1 MYPHLSR
8 SAKDQHQSYGFN
20 VLHRSAGPV
29 RRQSRH
35 TQVTTRFPLIVP
47 THKHDTKSEE
57 CKKKQPERGRR
68 SRRRN
73 SHLTASRRG
82 ARAAPRPPPLPPPT
96 PQQPARAPRLRGAA
110 RRAALWCGARGSGC
124 VVTHVC
130 VSLCESCVRACDV
143 TVLRVCGD
151 CQLVLLTKRQTADW
165 CVFGLFR
172 FPGVQDRGHARLRRQ
187 TTTRSSASS
196 QSHRQRHRKNSTS
209 SRTVTHTRHPDTA
222 HTRIHA
228 LGKAKSVKREP
239 PTAET
244 RISAH
249 NHFTTLLTETRGS
262 GLLRG
267 PDER

>member
-1 MYPHLSR
+1 MKSVKKSNPREAEGQGVATRISRRHGAGHGRHRAPPAPPPHSTTASARTPPPRRSSQSR
-8 SAKDQHQSYGFN
+8 S
-20 VLHRSAGPV
+20 VV
-29 RRQSRH
+29 
-35 TQVTTRFPLIVP
+35 
-47 THKHDTKSEE
+47 
-57 CKKKQPERGRR
+57 
-68 SRRRN
+68 
-73 SHLTASRRG
+73 RG
-82 ARAAPRPPPLPPPT
+82 ARVRVC
-96 PQQPARAPRLRGAA
+96 RD
-110 RRAALWCGARGSGC
+110 S
-124 VVTHVC
+124 HVC
-130 VSLCESCVRACDV
+130 VCESCVRACDV